1 MTPKDPITLAIEALE
16 YYSGQETYGFLHE
29 TDRAIQPLAALRTL
43 QARPVP
49 SAMPPD
55 AMRSI
60 AQIAF
65 ETHASFFDFS
75 HPRMGMRTATWDEL
89 PEKSKQEWEEVAR
102 TVLASA
108 TASPDGYKS
117 FDDLENERK
126 AYRMGWDDGIASV
139 GGDESPKTSAGDVEP
154 DWWWFA
160 DDPDEAGDSPHEVM
174 YPHRHRLKP
183 VELRS
188 SYVGPNKWG
197 VMCPPMPEAE
207 DNSETAH
214 TFDTEDEAQ
223 KFCAAR
229 REALAAAR
237 SKIGD
242 VS

>member
-139 GGDESPKTSAGDVEP
+139 GGDESPKTGAGDVEDLP
-154 DWWWFA
+154 EGWFFHYVKYGIIHGK
-160 DDPDEAGDSPHEVM
+160 ELYEC
-174 YPHRHRLKP
+174 RLFTKP
-183 VELRS
+183 LRDGHD
-188 SYVGPNKWG
+188 VTGRG
-197 VMCPPMPEAE
+197 Q
-207 DNSETAH
+207 TI
-214 TFDTEDEAQ
+214 
-223 KFCAAR
+223 
-229 REALAAAR
+229 REAIVAAR
-237 SKIGD
+237 SKIGAT
-242 VS
+242 